1 MFARLAAGALLCALV
16 AGVAPA
22 QAQDDPAA
30 QQLAD
35 RYAPIVMVREQTDP
49 PCDTSGEQYQL
60 TSVDT
65 MLGNPNATLRRTR
78 ADGRLEAVRTAPGVA
93 DIAGR
98 GEGWYID
105 LRGRPRGNTCVYARD
120 FAKLVGAGAAPGVT
134 YARVARENGRP
145 GVALQYWF
153 FWYFNQF
160 NDLHEGDWEGMQLV
174 WDEAD
179 SPEEALQQPPSQMI
193 LFQHAGGER
202 ADWDA
207 AKVEKDGDHP
217 IVYAAAGSHATFY
230 SSAVFVENGDHGSG
244 LGCDNT
250 STPLRELRP
259 TPILLPTTAPDTG
272 PFAWLS
278 YQGRWGQR
286 ESGYNNGPT
295 GPATKTQWTQPISW
309 MEQQRTTSA
318 RLPGGTLVG
327 PQVTSA
333 FCGTVA
339 FASGIMNLPDTGR
352 YIAYGVL
359 ALLAVLLALLIGA
372 TRWGPVDVDH
382 LRTRRAFGQV
392 LRTAGRLYRR
402 HWALVLSC
410 TVLPIALIGVV
421 QWAYDT
427 FLGAGRVGTAIG
439 DVVDALSRPAAIA
452 VINGVVIAMVLT
464 LVRTGHA
471 EVGGSWRLMASR
483 FWRLFG
489 AHLLYQLVTSVL
501 ALTVLLLPLA
511 VWKLVGWAFV
521 QQEILFE
528 DRPIRGAFR
537 ASSRTVRG
545 RWWHAARPRLFFYL
559 LGLVAGP
566 VCSFALIFTTLPLI
580 WIDVFGAAIFALLL
594 PYTALGTTLVYFDLQ
609 ERAATEPVRS
619 RRTWLR
625 RPAPAPAGST
635 S

>member
-1 MFARLAAGALLCALV
+1 
-16 AGVAPA
+16 
-22 QAQDDPAA
+22 
-30 QQLAD
+30 
-35 RYAPIVMVREQTDP
+35 
-49 PCDTSGEQYQL
+49 
-60 TSVDT
+60 
-65 MLGNPNATLRRTR
+65 
-78 ADGRLEAVRTAPGVA
+78 
-93 DIAGR
+93 
-98 GEGWYID
+98 
-105 LRGRPRGNTCVYARD
+105 VYARD
-120 FAKLVGAGAAPGVT
+120 FAKLVGAGAAPVVT
-134 YARVARENGRP
+134 YARVAHENGRP
-145 GVALQYWF
+145 GLALQYWF

-278 YQGRWGQR
+278 YEGRWGQR

-295 GPATKTQWTQPISW
+295 GPATKTQWTQPITW

-359 ALLAVLLALLIGA
+359 TLLAVLLALLIGA

-427 FLGAGRVGTAIG
+427 FLGAGRVRTAIG

-501 ALTVLLLPLA
+501 ALTVILLPLA

-528 DRPIRGAFR
+528 NRPIRGAFR

-545 RWWHAARPRLFFYL
+545 RWWHAARPLLFFYL

-609 ERAATEPVRS
+609 ERAATEGARS
-619 RRTWLR
+619 RRSLR
-625 RPAPAPAGST
+625 FWRRGTTPPAPAPAA
-635 S
+635 